1 MEVQTIEKK
10 GKSVDEAIKA
20 ALDELSCEI
29 DDVIIEV
36 IEEPSKGLLGL
47 VKKPAVV
54 KVSLREKP
62 EEDVRQVLEDLLN
75 KMKLDYRINNVEW
88 DEGRVRI
95 NITGKDMGLLIGR
108 KGETLNA
115 VQFVL
120 GLIVNRNR
128 EEKVRVVLDVEDYRK
143 KREESLEA
151 LALRLSDRVKKTRKS
166 VVMRPMS
173 SQERRIVHTAL
184 QGDPQISTYSTGD
197 EPNRKV
203 VISLKK

>member
-1 MEVQTIEKK
+1 MEVQTVEKK

-29 DDVIIEV
+29 DDVVIEV

-47 VKKPAVV
+47 VKKPAIV
-54 KVSLREKP
+54 KVSVREKP
-62 EEDVRQVLEDLLN
+62 EEDVRQTLEDLLN
-75 KMKLDYRINNVEW
+75 KMKLDYRITNVEW
-88 DEGRVRI
+88 EEGRVRI

-128 EEKVRVVLDVEDYRK
+128 EDRVRVVLDVEDYRK

-184 QGDPQISTYSTGD
+184 QGDPQISTYSMGD

>member
-88 DEGRVRI
+88 EEGRVRI
-95 NITGKDMGLLIGR
+95 NITL
-108 KGETLNA
+108 TL
-115 VQFVL
+115 
-120 GLIVNRNR
+120 
-128 EEKVRVVLDVEDYRK
+128 
-143 KREESLEA
+143 S
-151 LALRLSDRVKKTRKS
+151 
-166 VVMRPMS
+166 
-173 SQERRIVHTAL
+173 
-184 QGDPQISTYSTGD
+184 
-197 EPNRKV
+197 
-203 VISLKK
+203 